1 MYKKALTASLGVH
14 AAVGVLKAV
23 AEPTRLRLL
32 ALLAHGELNVKD
44 LTRILNQSQ
53 PRISRH
59 LKLLGEAGLVERAPE
74 GSWVYFRLA
83 EAGPGCAVA
92 EQILR
97 SLDLADPVIVR
108 DRNRAAGVQ
117 EERQAAAQSYF
128 RAHAADWDKI
138 RTLHVA
144 EADVEAAVLEAL
156 GPGPFDLLV
165 DLGTGTGRMLELFG
179 QRFRRG
185 LGLDLNPAMLA
196 YARSKLERAG
206 LSNAQVRQG
215 NLYDLPLA
223 DRSADAVVM
232 HQVLHFLSDPQ
243 RAVREA
249 ARVLA
254 PGGRLLIVDFA
265 PHELEFLRED
275 FAHER
280 LGFAAPLIAQ
290 WFADCGI
297 ELIETR
303 DLAPGTSGGAA
314 GQTGKLTV
322 SLWLAG
328 RPKAGD
334 KAAHQAA
341 RAGETD
347 ATTGDERKLE
357 KTA

>member
-1 MYKKALTASLGVH
+1 MDREALAALLGVH

-32 ALLAHGELNVKD
+32 ALLARGELNVKD

-59 LKLLGEAGLVERAPE
+59 LKLLADAGLVERAPE

-83 EAGPGCAVA
+83 ETGPGREVA
-92 EQILR
+92 SLILKFLH
-97 SLDLADPVIVR
+97 LDDPVVVR
-108 DRNRAAGVQ
+108 DRNRAESVQ
-117 EERQAAAQSYF
+117 EERQEAAQSYF
-128 RAHAADWDKI
+128 RGHAAEWDRI
-138 RTLHVA
+138 RALHVA
-144 EADVEAAVLEAL
+144 EAEVEAAVLEAL
-156 GPGPFDLLV
+156 GPGPFDVLV

-179 QRFRRG
+179 PRFRRG

-196 YARSKLERAG
+196 YARAKLERAG
-206 LSNAQVRQG
+206 LTNAQVRQA

-280 LGFAAPLIAQ
+280 LGFAGPLIAQ
-290 WFADCGI
+290 WFTDAGVD
-297 ELIETR
+297 LIETR
-303 DLAPGTSGGAA
+303 ELAPEAH

-328 RPKAGD
+328 RPPTTDKTFDTTTG
-334 KAAHQAA
+334 KAAGA
-341 RAGETD
+341 REEGS
-347 ATTGDERKLE
+347 TTGDERKLE